1 MIEIDGRQIEAIH
14 MNYDTI
20 EKFGSILDRPIS
32 GDEDLGVRMYLMTCK
47 RFKHEK
53 NPRGVKV
60 ETYQKYIVKLYYDLI
75 HKAKSPKQAEAFVS
89 NLWVKEAVKGLLP

>member
-32 GDEDLGVRMYLMTCK
+32 GDEDLGVRLHVIRYMRKPKSSST
-47 RFKHEK
+47 
-53 NPRGVKV
+53 
-60 ETYQKYIVKLYYDLI
+60 LI
-75 HKAKSPKQAEAFVS
+75 GWSRMLH
-89 NLWVKEAVKGLLP
+89 WVATAS